1 MESIT
6 LPELYCPFASEI
18 SAHAD
23 AVHRRTVD
31 WALGVGLVEVGPAYK
46 VFLRTNIGRL
56 AGHYHP
62 HSRMED
68 LQLVSDLYAW
78 MFLRD
83 DLCDETEIGASPEM
97 LAAWNQRSL
106 DILDSREAGR
116 GDEPFEIALKNLRDR
131 LLDRAPSSVW
141 MRRFVRSVKEH
152 FDSGIWEASNRVNGE
167 VPDLETY
174 VRMLPAT
181 GGLLLDSN
189 LIEITNDMH
198 LPSGVIEHPVV
209 KALTIASCNVVIW
222 SNDLFSLEKE
232 IKSGDLHNL
241 VFVLQGEYGLSIQEA
256 VQRVAEMHDSEVAL
270 FMDLEGSLPSFGTK
284 VDINLERYV
293 STLRSRMRGNLD
305 WSNETAR
312 YRTAAVLAQA
322 V

>member
-1 MESIT
+1 MESVM
-6 LPELYCPFASEI
+6 LPELYCPFTSDI
-18 SAHAD
+18 SPYAD
-23 AVHRRTVD
+23 TVHQGTVD
-31 WALGVGLVEVGPAYK
+31 WACGVGLVEPGPAYK
-46 VFLRTNIGRL
+46 IFLRTNIGRL

-62 HSRMED
+62 HARAED

-78 MFLRD
+78 MFVRD
-83 DLCDETEIGASPEM
+83 DLCDETEIGASPEK
-97 LAAWNQRSL
+97 LSAWNLRSL
-106 DILDSREAGR
+106 DILESRAAVR
-116 GDEPFEIALKNLRDR
+116 GDSPFELALENLRDR
-131 LLDRAPSSVW
+131 LLARSPSSVW

-152 FDSGIWEASNRVNGE
+152 FDSGLWEASNRVRGE

-198 LPSGVIEHPVV
+198 LPSTVVEHSVV
-209 KALTIASCNVVIW
+209 RALTIASCNVVIW

-241 VFVLQGEYGLSIQEA
+241 VLVLQGEYGLSMQEA
-256 VQRVAEMHDSEVAL
+256 IQRVGEMHDSEVAL
-270 FMDLEGSLPSFGTK
+270 FVDLERSLPSFGTK
-284 VDINLERYV
+284 VDIDLERYV

-305 WSNETAR
+305 WSYETAR
-312 YRTAAVLAQA
+312 YRTAAVLAQ
-322 V
+322 VV